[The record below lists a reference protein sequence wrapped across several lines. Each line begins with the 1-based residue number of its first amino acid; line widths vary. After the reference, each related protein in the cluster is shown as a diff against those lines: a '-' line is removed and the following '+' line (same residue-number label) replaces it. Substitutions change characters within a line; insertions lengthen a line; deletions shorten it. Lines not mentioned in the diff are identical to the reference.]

1 VEEDEDASDEGGNG
15 NRFGSLK
22 KRPQRALDLRRN
34 FFDGKSTYLLYLWE
48 MLEEHNLFQLSMQ
61 QLHEDIGSGDGST
74 GVPSVIGAKRKSAE
88 DDDSLSS
95 SKKSANSLES
105 SLGKSIEKHGES
117 MLKVARMAAAEQQK
131 NRKHAHAEQERNR
144 VDNCINFLCG
154 RINNL
159 RDNKRAMVLWL
170 ADPAMQNQ
178 TIIDAVLH
186 EVKRIENEIKFNV
199 EEMNTLIATPTKSN
213 HSPK

>member
-1 VEEDEDASDEGGNG
+1 
-15 NRFGSLK
+15 
-22 KRPQRALDLRRN
+22 
-34 FFDGKSTYLLYLWE
+34 
-48 MLEEHNLFQLSMQ
+48 M
-61 QLHEDIGSGDGST
+61 
-74 GVPSVIGAKRKSAE
+74 
-88 DDDSLSS
+88 SS

-131 NRKHAHAEQERNR
+131 NHKHAHAEQERNH
-144 VDNCINFLCG
+144 VDNRINFLCG

-178 TIIDAVLH
+178 TIINAVLH
-186 EVKRIENEIKFNV
+186 KVKGIENEIEFNV
-199 EEMNTLIATPTKSN
+199 EEMNTLIAMPTKSN
-213 HSPK
+213 LSPNLF

>member
-1 VEEDEDASDEGGNG
+1 V
-15 NRFGSLK
+15 
-22 KRPQRALDLRRN
+22 QR
-34 FFDGKSTYLLYLWE
+34 
-48 MLEEHNLFQLSMQ
+48 LSQ
-61 QLHEDIGSGDGST
+61 Y
-74 GVPSVIGAKRKSAE
+74 
-88 DDDSLSS
+88 DSLSS
-95 SKKSANSLES
+95 SKNSANSLES

-131 NRKHAHAEQERNR
+131 NCKHAHAEQECNR

-154 RINNL
+154 RINDL

-186 EVKRIENEIKFNV
+186 EVKGIENEIKFNV
-199 EEMNTLIATPTKSN
+199 EEMNSLIAMPMKSN
-213 HSPK
+213 LSPNFFWWDYNIMPNYLFFPKLYLFFPKLIRCRSYSAIVS